1 MEKTNVFRRTFLG
14 KIKNNFFNMSYNLLE
29 KKDLEKLKKNE
40 PERFKLEQKNSQY
53 LNLQKLDLVKPEW
66 FDEKILS
73 NFARYMRG
81 FIFAAVEAGQSGH
94 PGGSSAKVEQIL
106 ALTLGENLAFDPL
119 NPKNSGRDRLI
130 WSAGHCTP
138 ALYAINS
145 LIYQCL
151 RKNGR
156 QFSPAVVQPVFPEEL
171 ARFRHIDGPQG
182 HVESHYPLADTST
195 GPSGHGL
202 SAAGGMAIAHKSC
215 GLDTKVFVLMG
226 DAESEEGMS
235 YEARNV
241 LASTNT
247 DNLIVSLDYNHF
259 GIDGPIEEVFN
270 SSYIN
275 HWSGLGWNVIEVD
288 GHNILEL
295 VYAYRLA
302 ANGFGN
308 NLPTVVI
315 AHTLKGKL
323 YGTKENT
330 AASHGNPAKHEEY
343 VLIMKNLGFDIPGM
357 AGQTIKDINFVCDKI
372 SAQDDKYLISRLEVA
387 TKRIKVESDSVKQML
402 AAMPNRPLVNP
413 MVIRRPASLPP
424 ELVFKEG
431 EKVATRK
438 GSSAWFKWL
447 MGQTA
452 FFYAGAGD
460 LSGSVLVNQA
470 EGVYGVINKN
480 NPYGRAIR
488 FGIAEQNMAMMSAAM
503 TQDILPGGFQPI
515 SVFGT
520 YAVFTTM
527 IGNCIRLALI
537 GNHLKPNSKGFFIV
551 LAAHDGPETG
561 EDGPTHQGLYWL
573 SLYSALPGIKV
584 YKPFDAN
591 ETVEMLF
598 HALEKGE
605 PIVLSVTRPDT
616 LVLKRG
622 DGVPPAKA
630 AINGAYV
637 YKQFSKNGNKKII
650 LAISGTQVMLNTLEV
665 LPELEKDYDVKII
678 AVTSPQ
684 LFEEYRKSNP
694 AGAQEILADNER
706 VLVTTIHNGWTGFL
720 NFFLLPAD
728 YEKRSIG
735 INTYLKS
742 GNVQEVY
749 EYAGLAPNDI
759 KEKII
764 NSVK

>member
-1 MEKTNVFRRTFLG
+1 MPF
-14 KIKNNFFNMSYNLLE
+14 NLLE
-29 KKDLEKLKKNE
+29 KSALEKLKNE
-40 PERFKLEQKNSQY
+40 QPERFQFSNFNTQY
-53 LNLQKLDLVKPEW
+53 LNLQNLELEKPEW
-66 FDEKILS
+66 FNEKLIS
-73 NFARYMRG
+73 NFSRYMRA

-94 PGGSSAKVEQIL
+94 PGGSSGKVEQLL
-106 ALTLGENLAFDPL
+106 ALLLGENLAFDPL

-145 LIYQCL
+145 LIYGCL
-151 RKNGR
+151 RKTGR
-156 QFSPAVVQPVFPEEL
+156 QFSPAVVQPVFPEDL
-171 ARFRHIDGPQG
+171 VRFRRMDGPQG
-182 HVESHYPLADTST
+182 HVESHYPLADMST

-202 SAAGGMAIAHKSC
+202 SSAGGMAIAHKSC

-226 DAESEEGMS
+226 DAETEEGMS

-241 LASTNT
+241 LSSTNS

-259 GIDGPIEEVFN
+259 GIDGPIEEVV
-270 SSYIN
+270 SSPYIN
-275 HWSGLGWNVIEVD
+275 HWIGMGWNVIEVN
-288 GHNILEL
+288 GHNTLEL

-302 ANGFGN
+302 TIGFDN
-308 NLPTVVI
+308 HQPTVVI
-315 AHTLKGKL
+315 AHTFKGKL

-330 AASHGNPAKHEEY
+330 AASHGSPAKHDEY
-343 VLIMKNLGFDIPGM
+343 VTIMKSLGFDIPGE
-357 AGQTIKDINFVCDKI
+357 AGQVIKDIEVVCQQI
-372 SAQDDKYLISRLEVA
+372 TAEDDKYLATRLDIA
-387 TKRIKVESDSVKQML
+387 AKKIKTESESVKQIVTAL
-402 AAMPNRPLVNP
+402 SNRPLVNP
-413 MVIRRPASLPP
+413 ITIRRPAVLPP
-424 ELVFKEG
+424 ELIFKEG

-447 MGQTA
+447 MQQTA

-470 EGVYGVINKN
+470 EGVYGIINQK

-527 IGNCIRLALI
+527 IGNCVRLALI
-537 GNHLKPNSKGFFIV
+537 GNHLNQKSKGFFIM

-605 PIVLSVTRPDT
+605 PIALSV
-616 LVLKRG
+616 
-622 DGVPPAKA
+622 
-630 AINGAYV
+630 
-637 YKQFSKNGNKKII
+637 
-650 LAISGTQVMLNTLEV
+650 
-665 LPELEKDYDVKII
+665 
-678 AVTSPQ
+678 
-684 LFEEYRKSNP
+684 
-694 AGAQEILADNER
+694 
-706 VLVTTIHNGWTGFL
+706 
-720 NFFLLPAD
+720 
-728 YEKRSIG
+728 
-735 INTYLKS
+735 
-742 GNVQEVY
+742 
-749 EYAGLAPNDI
+749 
-759 KEKII
+759 
-764 NSVK
+764 